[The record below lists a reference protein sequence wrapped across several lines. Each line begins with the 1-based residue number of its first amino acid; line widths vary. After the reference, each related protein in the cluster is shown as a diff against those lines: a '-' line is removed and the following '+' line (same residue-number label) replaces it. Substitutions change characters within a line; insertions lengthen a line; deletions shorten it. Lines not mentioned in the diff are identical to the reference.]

1 MFLLRNATTN
11 KKTIE
16 EKCLEELQY
25 VKMTAGFLQTAT
37 APQNGRQQSAND
49 KLLR

>member
-1 MFLLRNATTN
+1 MFLLRNANNTN
-11 KKTIE
+11 KKSDNFE
-16 EKCLEELQY
+16 EEIPY

-37 APQNGRQQSAND
+37 APQNGRQQQSVNG